1 MFHLQVYDG
10 STTNSPKLAHFCG
23 ENLNDVDGA
32 SLVMHS
38 TNNTV
43 LVVFR
48 SDYTFELKGFKATWE
63 AEIPVGSVGMM
74 SSNIYS
80 KYPKFYMALE
90 LRI

>member
-23 ENLNDVDGA
+23 SDLEDVDGA
-32 SLVMHS
+32 SLTMHS
-38 TNNTV
+38 TNNTL

-48 SDYTFELKGFKATWE
+48 SDYTAEYKGFKATWE
-63 AEIPVGSVGMM
+63 AEISVGSANEV

-80 KYPKFYMALE
+80 
-90 LRI
+90 

>member
-23 ENLNDVDGA
+23 ADLEDVDGA

-38 TNNTV
+38 TNNTL

-48 SDYTFELKGFKATWE
+48 SDYTEEFKGFKATWE
-63 AEIPVGSVGMM
+63 AEIPVGSANEM

-80 KYPKFYMALE
+80 
-90 LRI
+90 